1 MTSGQARELK
11 QFWLADGICPV
22 GKVLIVTGLLFLSM
36 FTYSD
41 PKHCG
46 ERKKKNKILD
56 QREKEKEEK
65 EDWSSWSCRLV
76 IV

>member
-11 QFWLADGICPV
+11 QFWLADRICPV

-46 ERKKKNKILD
+46 ERKKKKKTILD
-56 QREKEKEEK
+56 
-65 EDWSSWSCRLV
+65 
-76 IV
+76 

>member
-11 QFWLADGICPV
+11 QFWLADRICPV

-46 ERKKKNKILD
+46 ERKRKNKIILD
-56 QREKEKEEK
+56 QREKEK